1 MKRSCLLSAFILLV
15 LSILY
20 KRKEIKDA
28 KGE

>member
-1 MKRSCLLSAFILLV
+1 MKRFCLLSAFILLA

-28 KGE
+28 KME